1 MLSFERIILDA
12 KKYWK
17 YTYLL
22 LNGLIRILT
31 NWVVEKLRKNCMN
44 DLYDM
49 NISSS
54 LDLLS
59 HNLGN

>member
-1 MLSFERIILDA
+1 MLSFETIILDV

-31 NWVVEKLRKNCMN
+31 NWVVENLRKNCMN

-54 LDLLS
+54 LDFLS
-59 HNLGN
+59 YNLGN

>member
-1 MLSFERIILDA
+1 MLSFETIILDV
-12 KKYWK
+12 KKYRK